1 MDTAVAVR
9 ELHRMGMTQPR
20 GFLWNP
26 ARMEAEFAARAGMET
41 SVAGILR
48 GCKKQA
54 DFLTE
59 TKKLL
64 L

>member
-1 MDTAVAVR
+1 
-9 ELHRMGMTQPR
+9 
-20 GFLWNP
+20 
-26 ARMEAEFAARAGMET
+26 MEAEFAARAGMET

-48 GCKKQA
+48 GCKKRA